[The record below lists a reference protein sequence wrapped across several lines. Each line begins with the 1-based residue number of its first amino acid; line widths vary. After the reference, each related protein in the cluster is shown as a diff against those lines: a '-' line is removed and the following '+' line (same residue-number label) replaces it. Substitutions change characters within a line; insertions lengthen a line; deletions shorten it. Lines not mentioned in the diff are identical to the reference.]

1 MKNEVLLKLKNFK
14 HERFI
19 IFNLEVN
26 IMSCIFF
33 LSENVIR
40 DGLLLHFVSSMISGF
55 VTTVFS
61 MPVDIVKTR

>member
-1 MKNEVLLKLKNFK
+1 MGVGNLDYDFYFFDSVFKVLT
-14 HERFI
+14 
-19 IFNLEVN
+19 VN
-26 IMSCIFF
+26 I
-33 LSENVIR
+33 SENVIK